1 MIIDINQN
9 FVTPSYQYC
18 IGSGIFSQELA
29 KIKNNYS
36 SVVIVTDS
44 LINDLYLS
52 ETLVE
57 KIVLDQGEEVKC
69 FNSLTHL
76 IQKFSQLQLKRN
88 SLIIAV
94 GGGVIGDLAGFAASI
109 YLRGVDYWQVP
120 TTLVAMVD
128 SSIGGKTGIN
138 TDFGKNLVGAFYP
151 PKKIIVDLNFL
162 TKLPEVEVKNGLAEM
177 YKHALISN
185 MDLVEELFVD
195 PSTENCV
202 YESAKIKIEII
213 EKDPLEKNERKY
225 LNIGHTIAHA
235 IEKDSKYSVS
245 HGAAVAMGIAIESH
259 LGLELGL
266 ISEQNFRIIMNGLNR
281 LELPTTYKIKDLEFF
296 AESLKSDK
304 KNQSEK
310 ITFSLVIEPGEK
322 VVVAEVELA
331 KVLEFL
337 STNYV

>member
-1 MIIDINQN
+1 
-9 FVTPSYQYC
+9 
-18 IGSGIFSQELA
+18 
-29 KIKNNYS
+29 
-36 SVVIVTDS
+36 
-44 LINDLYLS
+44 
-52 ETLVE
+52 
-57 KIVLDQGEEVKC
+57 
-69 FNSLTHL
+69 
-76 IQKFSQLQLKRN
+76 
-88 SLIIAV
+88 
-94 GGGVIGDLAGFAASI
+94 
-109 YLRGVDYWQVP
+109 
-120 TTLVAMVD
+120 MVD
-128 SSIGGKTGIN
+128 AAIGGKTGIN

-151 PKKIIVDLNFL
+151 PKKIIADLNFL
-162 TKLPEVEVKNGLAEM
+162 EKLPEIEVKNGLAEM

-185 MDLVEELFVD
+185 MDLVEELLVN
-195 PSTENCV
+195 PCNENAV
-202 YESAKIKIEII
+202 LDSAKVKIDII
-213 EKDPLEKNERKY
+213 QKDPLEKNERKY
-225 LNIGHTIAHA
+225 LNIGHTFAHA

-266 ISEQNFRIIMNGLNR
+266 ISKQNFKIIMNGLNR